1 MRENRKPNG
10 EAGRSRSGVW
20 ATCHC
25 RNMEDL
31 RGSPAGWHN
40 HYPVVGYKSPN
51 LFAVTVALNWEFAID
66 LQILLS
72 ILRGFS
78 SPSKVFFL
86 SVFNQFRRFCFEFRF
101 FTHQLWFL
109 GFKRFWGFFVWI
121 LVSGFDFVIVLLWSL
136 WESLVFGDYVVG
148 VWGIRAC
155 RVFFSWNSCFGFIS
169 CLFCREFL
177 WISLISWD
185 YVFGFSGILA

>member
-1 MRENRKPNG
+1 MGKQE
-10 EAGRSRSGVW
+10 GVEVECEPRVTAEIW
-20 ATCHC
+20 RT
-25 RNMEDL
+25 
-31 RGSPAGWHN
+31 
-40 HYPVVGYKSPN
+40 YVGPQ
-51 LFAVTVALNWEFAID
+51 LGDTIT
-66 LQILLS
+66 ILLLGIKAQIYLLSLLHS
-72 ILRGFS
+72 IGNLQLTCKFFS
-78 SPSKVFFL
+78 PFFGVFPLQVRFFFL